1 MCREEPLGGSRAP
14 QASRVN
20 QGGVG
25 LGAVRKGFRD
35 FGSLFSSDCA
45 MRMRNL
51 NFPTL
56 TWDRTHALAVE
67 TVGPLDCQGS
77 PEFHF

>member
-1 MCREEPLGGSRAP
+1 MCREEPLGG
-14 QASRVN
+14 SRVN

-45 MRMRNL
+45 MRMRDL
-51 NFPTL
+51 TFPTL
-56 TWDRTHALAVE
+56 TQDRTHALAME
-67 TVGPLDCQGS
+67 TIGLLDCQGS

>member
-1 MCREEPLGGSRAP
+1 M
-14 QASRVN
+14 
-20 QGGVG
+20 G
-25 LGAVRKGFRD
+25 LGTVRKGFRD

-56 TWDRTHALAVE
+56 TWDRTCALAVE
-67 TVGPLDCQGS
+67 TIGLLDCQGS